1 MEKRFRNRMALL
13 LNIILAALEVTGL
26 YISCR
31 TSQKSIFL
39 FYTQDSNILALLGC
53 LPLITSWLAGKQAPK
68 WAQRLRY
75 ISVCCVT
82 VTFLVVLFVLVPM
95 EGEGG
100 ARRMFLDGAMLYMH
114 LLCPLLALANFI
126 FFEDTPALRKGD
138 IVRAI
143 VPTVVYALVMI
154 VLNLLRIVDGP
165 YPFLRIY
172 EQPLIVSLGWSLI
185 IIGGAAVVAVIVY
198 ALHHCIACKFTS
210 KSVDIYPSDR

>member
-13 LNIILAALEVTGL
+13 LNIILAALEMTGL

-31 TSQKSIFL
+31 TSQQSIFL

-53 LPLITSWLAGKQAPK
+53 LPPIISWLAGKAAPK
-68 WAQRLRY
+68 WAQRLKY

-100 ARRMFLDGAMLYMH
+100 VRKMFLDGAMLYMH

-126 FFEDTPALRKGD
+126 LFEDTPALKKGD
-138 IVRAI
+138 IARAI
-143 VPTVVYALVMI
+143 VPTVIYALVMI
-154 VLNLLRIVDGP
+154 ALNLLHVVDGP
-165 YPFLRIY
+165 YPFLRVY

-185 IIGGAAVVAVIVY
+185 IIGGAGVVALVVY
-198 ALHHCIACKFTS
+198 ALHHWI
-210 KSVDIYPSDR
+210 SD